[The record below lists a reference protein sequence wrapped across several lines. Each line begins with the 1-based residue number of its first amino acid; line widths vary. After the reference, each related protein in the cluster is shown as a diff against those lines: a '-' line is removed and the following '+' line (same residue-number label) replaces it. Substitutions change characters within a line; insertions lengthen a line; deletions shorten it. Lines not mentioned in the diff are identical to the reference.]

1 MDKKQGKADL
11 HIHSI
16 YSYDGTSTTQ
26 EIIDFVEYNTDL
38 DIIAITDHNKI
49 QGAKEAHN
57 LSCNYRVSVV
67 IGEEILTKEGEIL
80 ALFIHERIK
89 PFRSVTNT
97 IYEIHSQ
104 GGLAI
109 APHPISWVN
118 PSIPLKTLYKVSNG
132 VPAAYRL
139 DAIEI
144 LNSSLSGKSRYQKR
158 KRLNSKVFT
167 LPEVASSDSHYA
179 KNIGCAYTVFP
190 GNTPEDLYNSIK
202 LGQTSTHGIFLPV
215 SDFFKICHLNFK
227 KYCRKVAKPPARP
240 YKFFKKIKEE
250 FVTLE
255 DK

>member
-16 YSYDGTSTTQ
+16 YSYDGISNIQ

-49 QGAKEAHN
+49 QGAKEAYK
-57 LSCNYRVSVV
+57 LSSDYKISVV

-80 ALFIHERIK
+80 ALFIYEKIK
-89 PFRSVTNT
+89 PFRSITDT
-97 IYEIHSQ
+97 IREIHSQ

-109 APHPISWVN
+109 APHPFSWVN
-118 PSIPLKTLYKVSNG
+118 PSIPLKTLYKISNG
-132 VPAAYRL
+132 ISSDCRL

-144 LNSSLSGKSRYQKR
+144 LNASLSGKTGYQKR
-158 KRLNSKVFT
+158 KRLNTKVFT

-179 KNIGCAYTVFP
+179 KNIGYAYTLFL

-202 LGQTSTHGIFLPV
+202 LGETSAHGIFLPV
-215 SDFFKICHLNFK
+215 GDFFKTCHLNFK
-227 KYCRKVAKPPARP
+227 KYCKKVNKPYRI
-240 YKFFKKIKEE
+240 FKRIKGE
-250 FVTLE
+250 FLTLE